1 MAPAGVYRGTTS
13 AEGNSRAPGCRAQGP
28 LKGWNERGEY
38 AVAFFSKQEKKR
50 KEKHFQVPKL
60 HYAAHVRPLKFRN

>member
-1 MAPAGVYRGTTS
+1 MCAASRSNAAPAGVYRGTTS

-38 AVAFFSKQEKKR
+38 AVAFFSEQKKKGKKSTFKYR
-50 KEKHFQVPKL
+50 NYTTL
-60 HYAAHVRPLKFRN
+60 HM